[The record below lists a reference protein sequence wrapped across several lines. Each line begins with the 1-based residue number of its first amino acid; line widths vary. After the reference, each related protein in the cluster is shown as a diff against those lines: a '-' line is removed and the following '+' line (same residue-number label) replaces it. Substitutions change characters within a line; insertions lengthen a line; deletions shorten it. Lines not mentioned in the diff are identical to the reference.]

1 MSSIGSRG
9 PRASHILQHFGLA
22 PFRRILS
29 SEAFTVVARENGC
42 APQRKRPLI
51 PEVVAWLMMYVGLTT
66 QSMTQGITRGWG
78 LVQAICPG
86 LKETCVTEEAFSQAR
101 KQLTHGFWRTLFN
114 RLCRQYEEK
123 FAPRMLWKN
132 KFRVLA
138 VDGSEV
144 DLPNVPDLVG
154 FFGRPKNGKGGSK
167 TPQGRLVAMCS
178 VFTGFCLAFK
188 FVSLRFTEH
197 AALRHLI
204 RRLRRDDLALM
215 DRGFFSLRRCGTDS
229 RVRGSVPDARLRAGG
244 RLCPAT

>member
-1 MSSIGSRG
+1 MTSIGSVR
-9 PRASHILQHFGLA
+9 PRASHIFQHFGLA
-22 PFRRILS
+22 PFRVILPPD
-29 SEAFTVVARENGC
+29 EFAAAARRAGC
-42 APQRKRPLI
+42 EPQRRRPLI

-66 QSMTQGITRGWG
+66 QSMTQGITQAWG
-78 LVQAICPG
+78 LVRAICPG
-86 LKETCVTEEAFSQAR
+86 LKDTCVTEEAFSQAR
-101 KQLTHGFWRTLFN
+101 KQLTHGFWRSLFN

-123 FAPRMLWKN
+123 FTPRMLWKN

-204 RRLRRDDLALM
+204 RRLRRDDIALM
-215 DRGFFSLRRCGTDS
+215 DRGFFSLRRRGTDS
-229 RVRGSVPDARLRAGG
+229 LVRGAVPDTRLRTGG
-244 RLCPAT
+244 RLRPAT